1 MSLHAKQKKAAEE
14 IAEIMYASLQ
24 QFSEV
29 EQDRRVKDIQ
39 KIGANAGRKPSGKAP
54 KRSFTRPSR
63 SSARR
68 AAAPR

>member
-24 QFSEV
+24 QFSED

-39 KIGANAGRKPSGKAP
+39 KIAASAGRKPSGKSA
-54 KRSFTRPSR
+54 KRSSTRASRPSR
-63 SSARR
+63 RR

>member
-1 MSLHAKQKKAAEE
+1 MSLHTKQKKAAEE

-24 QFSEV
+24 QFSED

-39 KIGANAGRKPSGKAP
+39 KIGANAGRKPSGKSP
-54 KRSFTRPSR
+54 KRSSTRASRPSP
-63 SSARR
+63 RR